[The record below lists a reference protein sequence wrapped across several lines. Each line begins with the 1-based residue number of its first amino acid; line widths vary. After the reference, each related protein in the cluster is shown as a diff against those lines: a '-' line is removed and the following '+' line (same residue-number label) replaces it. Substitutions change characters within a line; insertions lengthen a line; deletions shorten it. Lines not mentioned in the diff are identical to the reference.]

1 MISLLWYSAAPID
14 CAEWTQLDRR
24 TGTLM
29 IMHNELHPESNV
41 DRLYTRRKEN
51 DRELQG
57 VEEIGNLENL
67 GSQNY
72 VKESR
77 ECLLNAARS
86 VNIDLIAPIK
96 ENKIEAN
103 KQNKEQF
110 RGGSCMDSL
119 YDKLRKWGIKIG
131 GNTSEMGP

>member
-1 MISLLWYSAAPID
+1 
-14 CAEWTQLDRR
+14 
-24 TGTLM
+24 M

-41 DRLYTRRKEN
+41 DRLYTPRKEN

-67 GSQNY
+67 GLQNY
-72 VKESR
+72 VKESS

-86 VNIDLIAPIK
+86 VNIDLIIPIK

-131 GNTSEMGP
+131 GNTSEM